1 MGINLTEISQK
12 VLDTV
17 SNASNVFRKMYDLHY
32 NPNPIDVPMEYIDEN
47 GVKRTTNVPNR
58 SKVIGE
64 FEEWKEGFLWEKN
77 FVSRNL
83 IRDSFVRHLDPD
95 TGKPLYFGA
104 RGDVVVEA
112 VHPFTKAF
120 EGPYTEEKP
129 SNAVDDPELATADNP
144 YWFGRENKGP
154 RISRGGLADGWGGI
168 SDGNILK
175 ITKPA
180 NTSTEGFQSV
190 DFSGTRLAATD
201 QIVFEAYVKIVKG
214 NRIGFGADSGYLGSA
229 GGHIVTKEQTLSA
242 PQGWQKVSAI
252 IGTSNVVQPFSSNFL
267 LGFDAA
273 DEIEM
278 YMALPT
284 AYILPSRGYKI
295 FTVQED

>member
-47 GVKRTTNVPNR
+47 GQKRTTQVPNR
-58 SKVIGE
+58 SKVLGE
-64 FEEWKEGFLWEKN
+64 FEAWKADFLWSKN

-83 IRDSFVRHLDPD
+83 IKDAFVRHLDPD
-95 TGKPLYFGA
+95 TGKPLYFST
-104 RGDVVVEA
+104 RGNVVVEA

-129 SNAVDDPELATADNP
+129 ANAVDDPELATKDTP
-144 YWFGRENKGP
+144 YWYGIENKGP

-168 SDGNILK
+168 SDGHILK

-180 NTSTEGFQSV
+180 NTSTEGFQSLQ
-190 DFSGTRLAATD
+190 FSGTRLAATD
-201 QIVFEAYVKIVKG
+201 RIVFEAYIKIVKG
-214 NRIGFGADSGYLGSA
+214 NRVGFGVDSGYMGSA
-229 GGHIVTKEQTLSA
+229 RGHIVTKEQTLSA
-242 PQGWQKVSAI
+242 PQGWFKVSAI
-252 IGTSNVVQPFSSNFL
+252 IGTSSVVVPISSNFL
-267 LGFDAA
+267 LGFDSQ
-273 DEIEM
+273 DEIEV
-278 YMALPT
+278 YLALPT
-284 AYILPSRGYKI
+284 AYIVPSRGYKI